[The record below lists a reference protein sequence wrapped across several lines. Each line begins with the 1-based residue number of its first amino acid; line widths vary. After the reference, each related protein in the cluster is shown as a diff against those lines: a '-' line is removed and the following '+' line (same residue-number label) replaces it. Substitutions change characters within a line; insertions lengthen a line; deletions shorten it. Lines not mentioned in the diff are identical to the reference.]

1 MQSINNYLL
10 SNTNRTD
17 VFLSL
22 AESADSAEIS
32 FRAAIN
38 NLLTSISARMC
49 AIYFCDFSDICETI
63 SHARRVLSHAE
74 IAETAEIMICDICD
88 ICETN

>member
-1 MQSINNYLL
+1 MQSINNYSL

-32 FRAAIN
+32 FWATIKTPFERMREIISAI
-38 NLLTSISARMC
+38 SAISARQYHQRLCMRLQL
-49 AIYFCDFSDICETI
+49 
-63 SHARRVLSHAE
+63 RR
-74 IAETAEIMICDICD
+74 
-88 ICETN
+88 

>member
-32 FRAAIN
+32 FWATIKTPFARMREIISAI
-38 NLLTSISARMC
+38 SAISARQ
-49 AIYFCDFSDICETI
+49 YHTRGGFYRTQKS
-63 SHARRVLSHAE
+63 RKPQKL
-74 IAETAEIMICDICD
+74 
-88 ICETN
+88 